1 MHLPNHGL
9 PAKTRVGDV
18 HGHADGGI
26 HSHLFQCGNLAPRF
40 DTARGDNRMG
50 SRVAQ
55 PAEPFEVRA
64 RHRAF
69 AVHVGA
75 QESRAEVFE
84 LGHHFVS
91 LKGDALPPAVNG
103 DVSSGRVE
111 SDDDLFPT
119 DCFCQLLQESDVY
132 FSMAESGTSNNDLT
146 RTPSDNF
153 FGTRN
158 GSNPTANAHL
168 HAEILT
174 CSRAQLAYQLA
185 VLAFAH
191 GRVQVNHVQPRIPLE
206 FPQQAEDSGDGKLAL
221 PPAN

>member
-1 MHLPNHGL
+1 MPPRPNRFITSWRALFFRCTTTIAPSFWPSCSTLLPSTDRSS
-9 PAKTRVGDV
+9 TRNAWCSSTSPTRICADAAECTCQSRASSEDQTSRSSESAQPVLV

-55 PAEPFEVRA
+55 PAKPCEVRA

-75 QESRAEVFE
+75 QESRAEVFA
-84 LGHHFVS
+84 LGH
-91 LKGDALPPAVNG
+91 
-103 DVSSGRVE
+103 
-111 SDDDLFPT
+111 
-119 DCFCQLLQESDVY
+119 
-132 FSMAESGTSNNDLT
+132 
-146 RTPSDNF
+146 
-153 FGTRN
+153 
-158 GSNPTANAHL
+158 
-168 HAEILT
+168 
-174 CSRAQLAYQLA
+174 
-185 VLAFAH
+185 
-191 GRVQVNHVQPRIPLE
+191 HVQPRIPLE